1 MIFYAQLMFTE
12 INECSEVICSNGG
25 TCIDKIDS
33 YVCLCV
39 DGYEGHTCDMNKNDC
54 NGYPCLNGG
63 TCQDEIY
70 GYQCSCAFGYTGN
83 SCGEGMFSKRRAL
96 QIYVTINSISLPNYQ
111 PYSLKNSVHD
121 I

>member
-1 MIFYAQLMFTE
+1 MLFYAQLMLTE
-12 INECSEVICSNGG
+12 INECNEVLCSSGG

-70 GYQCSCAFGYTGN
+70 GYQCSCAFAHSAILEIPVVKVCSANGVRCRYMSQSTQFPFQTTN
-83 SCGEGMFSKRRAL
+83 HTA
-96 QIYVTINSISLPNYQ
+96 
-111 PYSLKNSVHD
+111 
-121 I
+121 